1 MHLDY
6 PWRNIISSYSKKEL
20 IEVNYLNESKE
31 TPRQY
36 REGLFTAISVGF
48 FLLLVGTL
56 FVINPNLFDKIL
68 DFFKDFGTFDV
79 PNTDVTFIAPEFPR
93 LHLTVYQAARQF
105 SIALGVFQ
113 IVILALR
120 FVIPSSWGKR
130 SETVGNLVF
139 WVGAGFLIQL
149 FLIENTQW
157 FVFWSTVIIV
167 VGVSLIARAV
177 VMAIS
182 RI

>member
-6 PWRNIISSYSKKEL
+6 PWRNIISSYSEEEL
-20 IEVNYLNESKE
+20 IDVNCLNESKE

-36 REGLFTAISVGF
+36 REGLFTAISAGF

-56 FVINPNLFDKIL
+56 FVINPNLFGKIL
-68 DFFKDFGTFDV
+68 DFFGDLKLGDV
-79 PNTDVTFIAPEFPR
+79 PHTDVVFLRPEFPNS
-93 LHLTVYQAARQF
+93 HSVVYQAAGQF
-105 SIALGVFQ
+105 SIALGLFQ

-120 FVIPSSWGKR
+120 FFVPSSWGKR

-139 WVGAGFLIQL
+139 WVGAGFIIQL
-149 FLIENTQW
+149 FLIETTQW
-157 FVFWSTVIIV
+157 FVFWSLIIIL
-167 VGVSLIARAV
+167 VGFSMIARAIVMV
-177 VMAIS
+177 VS